1 MAVEIVT
8 VPDLGGAESVDV
20 IELSLAQGDKVAIED
35 SLLVLESDKATMDVP
50 SPHEGTLVK
59 YLVAD
64 GDTVKVGDAIAE
76 IETADSAVAVDTEA
90 ASASAPAPAS
100 EKSAEV
106 EKEVEAAV
114 ATKTVAEPVA
124 EPVPESSS
132 EQLILVPD
140 IGSDNPVD
148 VIELSV
154 AVGDQVEEGDTLLV
168 LESDKATMDVPSSHS
183 GIVIKIIAA
192 EGDKLNTGSEVLVL
206 EVSSSDINSA
216 DAKSSDTKSTS
227 IESTSIESTEAAQ
240 APEPAIPAPAS
251 APAPKAAPLAQS
263 QPATASADNE
273 GKASSDVY
281 AGPAVRL
288 LARELGVSLEKV
300 SGSGPRGRVQKDDVN
315 DYVKSALK
323 AGPASAA
330 GTGIPLVPAVDFSQF
345 GEIETIA
352 MSKIQKLTAA
362 NMQRN
367 WLNVPHVTHFDEADI
382 TDLEA
387 FRKSLKDE
395 GEKRGIKVTPV
406 AFLIKGLAAAMQAH
420 PEFNRSLAADGEH
433 FIQKRYCNI
442 GMAVD
447 TPRGLMVPVIKDAN
461 EKGIWDISAD
471 IMALASSARDG
482 KLKPGDM
489 QGGCFTVSSLGAI
502 GGMGFTPI
510 VNSPEVGIL
519 GVSKSQMKP
528 VWNGTEF
535 VPRLMLPLC
544 LSYDHRVING
554 GDAGRFMTHLVKS
567 LSDIRHLSL

>member
-1 MAVEIVT
+1 VAVEIVT

-206 EVSSSDINSA
+206 EVSSLDIKSA
-216 DAKSSDTKSTS
+216 DAKSSDTK
-227 IESTSIESTEAAQ
+227 STSIESTEAAQ

-251 APAPKAAPLAQS
+251 APAPEAAPLAQS